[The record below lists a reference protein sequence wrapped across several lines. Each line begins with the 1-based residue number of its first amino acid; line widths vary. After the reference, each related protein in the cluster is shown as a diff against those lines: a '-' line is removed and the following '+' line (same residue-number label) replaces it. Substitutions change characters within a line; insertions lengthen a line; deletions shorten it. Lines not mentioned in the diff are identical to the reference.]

1 MIRSTIYHIRKEGQ
15 NIYNP
20 QECEMYYSDDFL
32 NNQRHINEKVEQEL
46 QEFKVEITEKVSQNE
61 TRKFTFP
68 RPGGEKIHLNTST
81 NVINVSHNQGQF

>member
-1 MIRSTIYHIRKEGQ
+1 MNDSQVTTQTELNRYEAFCQNVTNTGMIRSTIYHIRKEGQ

-46 QEFKVEITEKVSQNE
+46 QEFKIEITDKVA
-61 TRKFTFP
+61 
-68 RPGGEKIHLNTST
+68 
-81 NVINVSHNQGQF
+81 